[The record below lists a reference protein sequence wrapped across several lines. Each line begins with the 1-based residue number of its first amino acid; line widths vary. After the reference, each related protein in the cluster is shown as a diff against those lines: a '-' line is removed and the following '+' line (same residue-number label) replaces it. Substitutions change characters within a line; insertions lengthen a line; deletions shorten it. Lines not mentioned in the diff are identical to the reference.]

1 MQLKFL
7 YGNGASYRGEVSVT
21 PTGRTCQRWDSQ
33 TPHGHKV
40 TPANHPSSG
49 LEHNYCRNPDGS
61 PGVWCYTT
69 DPDTTWEYCDVTICG
84 KQGYVIASE
93 ARSEAAFG
101 AGSGQIWLENLACGG
116 SETSIEYCRHNGWG
130 THNCQHS
137 EDAGVV
143 CSDAIRLVGGSL
155 SREGRV
161 EVYHDGQWGAVCDDA
176 FDISDAHVVCRQLG
190 YTGAAE
196 ARTEAAFGMG
206 SGQIWLDNL
215 ACGGSE
221 TNIEHCSHNGWG
233 SHNCVH
239 SEDAGVVCSNAIRLV
254 GGSSSREGRVEVH
267 YDGQWGTVCDD
278 DFDMNDANVICR
290 QLGYGSAAEAR
301 SQAAFGA
308 GSGQIWLNNLACVGS
323 ETSIGDC
330 SHNGWGSH
338 NCGHG
343 EDAGVVCKVPGEVKM
358 IEIREKISETNSI
371 VANAGLSLQSLAII
385 GLQVPIDGGWSDWSP
400 WSDCSVTCGV
410 GTQTRDRS
418 CTNPE
423 PEHGGAECDGDTQ
436 ETQQCDTG
444 VFCPVDGGLSD
455 WSAWSGCSVTC
466 GVGTQTRHRSCTN
479 PAPAHG
485 GAGCH
490 GYTDGTQQ
498 CNTGVSCP
506 VIRLVG
512 GSSSREGRV
521 EVYRS
526 GQWGTVCDDDF
537 DINDANVICRQLGY
551 GSAIDARSQAAF
563 GAGSG
568 QIWLDNLACGGTEAR
583 VEHCSHNGWGS
594 HNCGHGED
602 AGVVCS
608 DGECQTGNGAS
619 YRGTV
624 SVTPTGKTCQRW
636 DSQTPHVHSRTPG
649 NYRSSGLEQNYCRN
663 PDGSRGVWCYTTD
676 LFTRFEYCDIP
687 TCGIR
692 LVSGSSPREGRV
704 EVYHGGQWGTVCDDD
719 FDMNDARV
727 ICRQLRQ
734 GSAAQ
739 ARSYAAFGAGSARAT
754 TGQLQFYQAA
764 PGGNVLHVIPIM

>member
-1 MQLKFL
+1 MPLRFPKT
-7 YGNGASYRGEVSVT
+7 VT
-21 PTGRTCQRWDSQ
+21 
-33 TPHGHKV
+33 V
-40 TPANHPSSG
+40 
-49 LEHNYCRNPDGS
+49 
-61 PGVWCYTT
+61 
-69 DPDTTWEYCDVTICG
+69 
-84 KQGYVIASE
+84 
-93 ARSEAAFG
+93 
-101 AGSGQIWLENLACGG
+101 
-116 SETSIEYCRHNGWG
+116 
-130 THNCQHS
+130 
-137 EDAGVV
+137 
-143 CSDAIRLVGGSL
+143 
-155 SREGRV
+155 
-161 EVYHDGQWGAVCDDA
+161 
-176 FDISDAHVVCRQLG
+176 
-190 YTGAAE
+190 
-196 ARTEAAFGMG
+196 
-206 SGQIWLDNL
+206 
-215 ACGGSE
+215 
-221 TNIEHCSHNGWG
+221 
-233 SHNCVH
+233 
-239 SEDAGVVCSNAIRLV
+239 
-254 GGSSSREGRVEVH
+254 
-267 YDGQWGTVCDD
+267 
-278 DFDMNDANVICR
+278 
-290 QLGYGSAAEAR
+290 
-301 SQAAFGA
+301 
-308 GSGQIWLNNLACVGS
+308 
-323 ETSIGDC
+323 
-330 SHNGWGSH
+330 
-338 NCGHG
+338 
-343 EDAGVVCKVPGEVKM
+343 
-358 IEIREKISETNSI
+358 
-371 VANAGLSLQSLAII
+371 
-385 GLQVPIDGGWSDWSP
+385 DGGWSDWSP

-739 ARSYAAFGAGSARAT
+739 ARSYAAFGAGS
-754 TGQLQFYQAA
+754 GQIWLDNLACRGSETIVGDCRHNGWGSHNCGHGEDA
-764 PGGNVLHVIPIM
+764 GVVCSGDIRLVGGSSSREGRVEVYHNGQWGTVCDDAFDLNDAHVICRQLGYGGATQARSYAAFGAGSGQIWLDNVECGGSERNIEHCRHNGWGSHNCGHGEDAGVVC